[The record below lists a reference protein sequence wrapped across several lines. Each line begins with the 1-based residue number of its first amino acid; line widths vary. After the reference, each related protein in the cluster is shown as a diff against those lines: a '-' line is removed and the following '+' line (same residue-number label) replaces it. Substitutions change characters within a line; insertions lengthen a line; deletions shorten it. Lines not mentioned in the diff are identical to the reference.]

1 MTIMITPNS
10 KAIAAL
16 NDQARQ
22 TSSGCRVLIT
32 QGIQALG
39 PENVAQV
46 LDAVRRFDKFNE
58 DNDPYGEHDFGRID
72 LQGSV
77 IFWKF
82 DYYDPDLQ
90 MASLDP
96 GDPTITTRVLTI
108 MMADEY

>member
-1 MTIMITPNS
+1 MIKADS

-16 NDQARQ
+16 NDQARHSF
-22 TSSGCRVLIT
+22 TGCRVLIT
-32 QGIQALG
+32 QGIQALR
-39 PENVAQV
+39 PDHVAQV
-46 LDAVRRFDKFNE
+46 LDAVRRFDQFNE

>member
-1 MTIMITPNS
+1 MITPDS

-16 NDQARQ
+16 NDQARH
-22 TSSGCRVLIT
+22 TFTGCRLLIT
-32 QGIQALG
+32 PGIQALE
-39 PENVAQV
+39 PEHVAQV
-46 LDAVRRFDKFNE
+46 LDAVRSFDQFAE
-58 DNDPYGEHDFGRID
+58 DNDPYGEHDFGRIVLRD
-72 LQGSV
+72 AV

-96 GDPTITTRVLTI
+96 ADPTITTRVLTI

>member
-1 MTIMITPNS
+1 MIKSDS

-22 TSSGCRVLIT
+22 TFIGCRVLFT
-32 QGIQALG
+32 PGIQELSI
-39 PENVAQV
+39 ELLAQV
-46 LDAVRRFDKFNE
+46 VDAMRKFDQFSE

-108 MMADEY
+108 MMANEY

>member
-1 MTIMITPNS
+1 MFKSDS

-22 TSSGCRVLIT
+22 TFTDCRVLFT
-32 QGIQALG
+32 QGIQALSL
-39 PENVAQV
+39 ERVAQV
-46 LDAVRRFDKFNE
+46 LDAVRSFDQFTE

-72 LQGSV
+72 LQGSA

-82 DYYDPDLQ
+82 DYYDTDLQ

>member
-1 MTIMITPNS
+1 MTTTDS

-16 NDQARQ
+16 NDQARHSF
-22 TSSGCRVLIT
+22 TGCRVQIT
-32 QGIQALG
+32 QGVQALSI
-39 PENVAQV
+39 ELVAQV
-46 LDAVRRFDKFNE
+46 LDAVRSFGKFNE
-58 DNDPYGEHDFGRID
+58 DIDPYGEHDFGRID
-72 LQGSV
+72 FQGSV

>member
-1 MTIMITPNS
+1 MTAA
-10 KAIAAL
+10 KIAAL
-16 NDQARQ
+16 NDAAR
-22 TSSGCRVLIT
+22 TSFIGCRVVVT
-32 QGIQALG
+32 NGIATI
-39 PENVAQV
+39 ND
-46 LDAVRRFDKFNE
+46 LDGLYAKVRAFDAFTYG
-58 DNDPYGEHDFGRID
+58 NDPYGEHDFGRIVLRD
-72 LQGSV
+72 AV

>member
-1 MTIMITPNS
+1 
-10 KAIAAL
+10 
-16 NDQARQ
+16 
-22 TSSGCRVLIT
+22 
-32 QGIQALG
+32 
-39 PENVAQV
+39 
-46 LDAVRRFDKFNE
+46 
-58 DNDPYGEHDFGRID
+58 
-72 LQGSV
+72 V